1 MTSTKPFSYDKAITR
16 IEAIVLQLEENDKS
30 IDELAALVKE
40 ASSLVKACKKKL
52 RTTEDDIAKA
62 FDEEEV

>member
-1 MTSTKPFSYDKAITR
+1 MTPTDPFSYDKAITR
-16 IEAIVLQLEENDKS
+16 IEAIVSQLEESDKS

-40 ASSLVKACKKKL
+40 ASSLVKACKRKL

-62 FDEEEV
+62 FDAE

>member
-1 MTSTKPFSYDKAITR
+1 MTPPDSFSYDKAITR
-16 IEAIVLQLEENDKS
+16 IEAIVSQLEENDKS

-52 RTTEDDIAKA
+52 RATEDDIAKA
-62 FDEEEV
+62 FDSED

>member
-1 MTSTKPFSYDKAITR
+1 MTQSDSFSYDKAITR
-16 IEAIVLQLEENDKS
+16 IEAIVSQLEENDKS

-52 RTTEDDIAKA
+52 RTTEEDIAKA
-62 FDEEEV
+62 FDSED

>member
-1 MTSTKPFSYDKAITR
+1 MTPTDLFSYDKAITR
-16 IEAIVLQLEENDKS
+16 IEAIVSQLEENDKS

-52 RTTEDDIAKA
+52 RTTEEDISKA
-62 FDEEEV
+62 FDYED